1 MATLSQTLKAHT
13 ARQAEFKDE
22 IERSRKAAVASV
34 GAVTNAMVNS
44 LNAGD
49 GAIMITTLG
58 TAPARAVASA
68 GNGPDLVAQV
78 FNNQR
83 LLEAE
88 SKQLQTLAS
97 RYSKQASQWLGTVDA
112 FNQALKEIGDVETW
126 SKSIEI
132 DMRAIATALEFVATG
147 RESDN
152 AFTVVPPPRPVVA
165 EAASTSA
172 TETAPS
178 NSDAAVAPSADAEV
192 ASS

>member
-44 LNAGD
+44 LNAG
-49 GAIMITTLG
+49 
-58 TAPARAVASA
+58 
-68 GNGPDLVAQV
+68 VAQV